1 MKPWTRRFLQ
11 RWLLTGFLAF
21 ALIVLLGNRWVINST
36 DSYIY
41 KDWALMPTNDVGV
54 VLGTSKYLENGKP
67 SPEFRGRIQAAAELY
82 RNGKLKHIIVSG
94 ANPDETYNE
103 PRAMRRELVKEGVP
117 DSAITMDFAGFRTLD
132 SIVRAE
138 AVFGLRQFT
147 VITQRYHS
155 YRSVFIGRKLGLKVV
170 AYIAPAT
177 ANGGYGARNPPREV
191 FARVKAILDI
201 FLLSTEPKFLG
212 EPEKIDLTPD
222 APNTPSAPL
231 PGPAAPSALA
241 PST

>member
-11 RWLLTGFLAF
+11 RWLITGVLAF

-36 DSYIY
+36 DAYIY
-41 KDWALMPTNDVGV
+41 RDWALLPSNDVGV

-67 SPEFRGRIQAAAELY
+67 SPEFRGRIEAAAELY
-82 RNGKLKHIIVSG
+82 RNGKLKHLIVSG

-103 PRAMRRELVKEGVP
+103 PRAMRRELIKAGVP
-117 DSAITMDFAGFRTLD
+117 DTAITMDFAGFRTLD

-138 AVFGLRQFT
+138 AVFGLKQFT
-147 VITQRYHS
+147 VVTQRYHS
-155 YRSVFIGRKLGLKVV
+155 YRAVFIGRKLGLKVV

-177 ANGGYGARNPPREV
+177 SDGGYGSRNPPREV

-212 EPEKIDLTPD
+212 EPEHIELTPD
-222 APNTPSAPL
+222 SA
-231 PGPAAPSALA
+231 G
-241 PST
+241 T

>member
-1 MKPWTRRFLQ
+1 LKPWTRRFVQ
-11 RWLLTGFLAF
+11 RWLITGVLAF

-36 DSYIY
+36 DAYIY
-41 KDWALMPTNDVGV
+41 KDWALMPANDVGV
-54 VLGTSKYLENGKP
+54 VLGTSKYMENGKP
-67 SPEFRGRIQAAAELY
+67 SPEFRGRIAAAAELY
-82 RNGKLKHIIVSG
+82 RNGKIKHLIVSG
-94 ANPDETYNE
+94 ANPDESYNE
-103 PRAMRRELVKEGVP
+103 PRAMRRELVKAGVP
-117 DSAITMDFAGFRTLD
+117 DAAITMDFAGFRTLD

-155 YRSVFIGRKLGLKVV
+155 YRTVFIGRKLGLKVV

-177 ANGGYGARNPPREV
+177 SEGGYGTRNPPREV

-212 EPEKIDLTPD
+212 KPEHIELKPDDAPDTITPPSPD
-222 APNTPSAPL
+222 AANTPGS
-231 PGPAAPSALA
+231 
-241 PST
+241 